1 MSAQT
6 CPSHYGPAPMSS
18 SIQPEPFW
26 NRLNAIALYPFKDGA
41 LVSLIV
47 LSVVS
52 LLSFFPGPGGIIFT
66 VVVWFAAYR
75 YVFEILVHTA
85 NGQMLPPELTTHTDN
100 GVVWRFF
107 GLWLLYWAAV
117 QIVGFLAGP
126 VGGSLV
132 MLLLTA
138 MMPGAIMSLAIDG
151 NLPHAINP
159 TTVLEM
165 IRRIGA
171 PYFAAFALL
180 FVIQVSAE
188 NAGALLARFMPT
200 FVAELLVMAT
210 TLWGLFATFHLMG
223 YLVLQYHEV
232 LGFVPEYFG
241 RAKPKLRTRDSDLM
255 EAVQE
260 HISEGHVETARSL
273 LEEEMRERAVTIEA
287 HELYRKL
294 LKNQGDKAAL
304 LEHAVPYLNVL
315 LLEKKD
321 RRALGLLRDTLDAN
335 PNFTPHQTEDGDR
348 LAQRARDLG
357 QSRLAC
363 DLWLAMLKRWPRDPA
378 RVNWAISSAELLAQR
393 DLVPLAREV
402 LERSARG
409 LEDEEQKARIAE
421 ALEQLAIP

>member
-1 MSAQT
+1 MSAHT
-6 CPSHYGPAPMSS
+6 CPPHDRTAPMPP

-26 NRLNAIALYPFKDGA
+26 NRLNGIALYPFKDAA
-41 LVSLIV
+41 LVTLIV

-52 LLSFFPGPGGIIFT
+52 VLSLFPGPGGIIFT
-66 VVVWFAAYR
+66 IVVWFAAYR
-75 YVFEILVHTA
+75 YAFEILVHTA
-85 NGQMLPPELTTHTDN
+85 NGQMLPPELTTHTES

-107 GLWLLYWAAV
+107 GLWILYWVAIQIAAW
-117 QIVGFLAGP
+117 LAGP
-126 VGGSLV
+126 IASTLV

-138 MMPGAIMSLAIDG
+138 LMPGAIMSLAIDG

-159 TTVLEM
+159 ATGLEM

-171 PYFAAFALL
+171 PYFAAFGLL

-188 NAGALLARFMPT
+188 NAGGLLARFMPAL
-200 FVAELLVMAT
+200 VAELLVMTT

-223 YLVLQYHEV
+223 YLVFQYHDV
-232 LGFVPEYFG
+232 LGFVPEQLG
-241 RAKPKLRTRDSDLM
+241 AKPKLRTRDNDLM
-255 EAVQE
+255 ETVQA
-260 HISEGHVETARSL
+260 HITEGNTDRARAL
-273 LEEEMRERAVTIEA
+273 LEEDMRERAVTIDA

-294 LKNQGDKAAL
+294 LKNQDDKAAL
-304 LEHAVPYLNVL
+304 LKHAIPYLNVL

-321 RRALGLLRDTLDAN
+321 RRALGLLRETLDAD
-335 PNFTPHQTEDGDR
+335 PDFTPHQTEDGDR

-378 RVNWAISSAELLAQR
+378 RVDWALSSAELLTQR
-393 DLVPLAREV
+393 DLLPLARAV

-409 LEDEEQKARIAE
+409 LEDEQQQARITE
-421 ALEQLAIP
+421 ALEQLPAS